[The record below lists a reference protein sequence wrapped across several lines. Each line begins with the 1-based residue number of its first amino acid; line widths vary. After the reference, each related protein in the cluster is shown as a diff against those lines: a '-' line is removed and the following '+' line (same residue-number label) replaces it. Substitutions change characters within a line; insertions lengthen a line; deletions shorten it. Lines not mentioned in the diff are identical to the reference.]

1 METLKQ
7 FDIAFSQAINGLNN
21 PTADTFMIL
30 VSEKLTWIPLYL
42 LLGVVLYRKLNTRT
56 FLLSLVFIVLGIT
69 LADQISVVM
78 KYGFERLRPCHD
90 ESINSLLHMP
100 EGCGGQFSFVS
111 SHAANTMCL
120 TTLAIYFTRIKW
132 LSALFVI
139 YAAINSYSRVYLGK
153 HFLGDVMAG
162 MILGFVI
169 GLILF
174 QLFKWLKQHKYFS
187 Q

>member
-7 FDIAFSQAINGLNN
+7 FDIAFSQVINGLNN

-30 VSEKLTWIPLYL
+30 VSEKLIWIPLYL

-56 FLLSLVFIVLGIT
+56 FLLSLIFIAFGII
-69 LADQISVVM
+69 LADQISVAM

-100 EGCGGQFSFVS
+100 KGCGGRFSFVS

-120 TTLAIYFTRIKW
+120 TTLAIYLTRIKW
-132 LSALFVI
+132 LSAILII
-139 YAAINSYSRVYLGK
+139 YAAVNSYSRVYLGK
-153 HFLGDVMAG
+153 HFLGDVIAG
-162 MILGFVI
+162 MILGFII
-169 GLILF
+169 GLTLF
-174 QLFKWLKQHKYFS
+174 QLFKWLNQSKYLP